1 MIRTSLVASAL
12 LLALCG
18 SASAADNPALKKCM
32 DTANTTADMV
42 GCNVKETKVQDK
54 RLNAAY
60 KTALAAQQGARKQQL
75 QDVQRL
81 WIKYRDANCAFAGSA
96 TGGTLDQVNGSG
108 CVLDMTQT
116 RAQELEN
123 LVGP

>member
-1 MIRTSLVASAL
+1 MAGGAAQIRAYVAKRTVIVRD
-12 LLALCG
+12 G
-18 SASAADNPALKKCM
+18 
-32 DTANTTADMV
+32 ANTTADMV
-42 GCNVKETKVQDK
+42 NCNAKEAKVQDK
-54 RLNAAY
+54 RLNTAY
-60 KTALAAQQGARKQQL
+60 KTALAAQEGPRKQQL

-96 TGGTLDQVNGSG
+96 TGGSIDQVNGSG

-116 RAQELEN
+116 RAQELED